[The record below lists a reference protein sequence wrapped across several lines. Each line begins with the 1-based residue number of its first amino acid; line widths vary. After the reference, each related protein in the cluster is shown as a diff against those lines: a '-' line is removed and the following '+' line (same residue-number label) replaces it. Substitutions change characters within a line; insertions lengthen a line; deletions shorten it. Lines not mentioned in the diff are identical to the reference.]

1 MKPLPSLKEKKRYVV
16 VQVIA
21 DKKEKKFT
29 FKEIEQSFKETLG
42 DFLGTLGLSKAAI
55 MILKEKFSPEKQAVI
70 IKVNNKYVNE
80 LKSALILI
88 KKIKNVPVVVKS
100 IAVSGTLK
108 KASIY
113 LK

>member
-1 MKPLPSLKEKKRYVV
+1 MKPLPSMKEKKRYVV

-21 DKKEKKFT
+21 DKKFD
-29 FKEIEQSFKETLG
+29 FKEIDEAFKTAFG

-55 MILKEKFSPEKQAVI
+55 MILKEKFIPEKQAII

-88 KKIKNVPVVVKS
+88 KKIKTTPVVVKS
-100 IAVSGTLK
+100 LAVSGTIK
-108 KASIY
+108 KASTY

>member
-1 MKPLPSLKEKKRYVV
+1 MKPLPSMKEKKRYVV
-16 VQVIA
+16 VQIVA
-21 DKKEKKFT
+21 DKKFD
-29 FKEIEQSFKETLG
+29 FKEIDEAFKTALG

-55 MILKEKFSPEKQAVI
+55 MILKEKFNEEKQTII

-88 KKIKNVPVVVKS
+88 KKIKTTPVVVKS
-100 IAVSGTLK
+100 LAVSGTIK
-108 KASIY
+108 KASTY